1 MGFNNQNNTSIGW
14 QPANASASRKTFNQT
29 QRISQQL
36 QAYSGNK
43 PNQRG
48 KYHHYIQHDE
58 NNSDNAEYNF
68 IDQFDQEGEGGE
80 STSPSKM

>member
-1 MGFNNQNNTSIGW
+1 
-14 QPANASASRKTFNQT
+14 
-29 QRISQQL
+29 L
-36 QAYSGNK
+36 QAYAGSK

-68 IDQFDQEGEGGE
+68 IDQCDQEGEGGE
-80 STSPSKM
+80 STSPSKMQSQGLMEMPKTNQLMG